1 MTKKRNALSML
12 ALVAVSGVMLSTAA
26 MAQGMGDGPMGDG
39 PMGRGAMA
47 GLDFGAVDADKDGK
61 ITTAEMD
68 AFRAARV
75 TEMDTDKDGKLST
88 AELSAMHMARMQE
101 RADQMA
107 TRMVERHDADGDGML
122 TAAEF
127 ATPAAPERMFEMADA
142 DGDGAL
148 TEAEIEAARS
158 KMAEMRDGRGKG
170 GKHGRGE
177 GHGEGHG
184 SRWFFN

>member
-101 RADQMA
+101 RVDQMA
-107 TRMVERHDADGDGML
+107 TRMMERHDADGDGML